1 MKTEEYYDDLLA
13 KISSIQCND
22 TSDQII
28 LGNPPRRDDYYQHI
42 DDLHCK
48 LDDCINNI
56 KSRRTI

>member
-13 KISSIQCND
+13 KITSIQLND
-22 TSDQII
+22 HSEPIA
-28 LGNPPRRDDYYQHI
+28 LENSLVGDDYHKNI

-56 KSRRTI
+56 KNRRVL